1 MKEKEYE
8 KLLLKAETVFTS
20 VIVIFFIAIIMLIA
34 LCIPGTAAFFII
46 FAVSLVLLIVSV
58 LMALEI
64 ERTAGWYECG
74 ECGHKYIPERKAM
87 LLTAHIGRTR
97 HLRCPKCGKKS
108 WNRKIISD

>member
-64 ERTAGWYECG
+64 ERTVGWYECR

-87 LLTAHIGRTR
+87 LLSAHIGRTR